1 MTLYQVL
8 DAFVAENIDRNLP
21 RDTFSEDIRE
31 CVAQNSQLFKTDRNL
46 FDAIYGRDEFRGLNK
61 WVLDWVTNQCRGNRI
76 TYHFTEN
83 PSCSWMQELTIMT
96 LEGPNLGPIRHL
108 LLSTENKTQLLSD
121 LAFETEQ
128 VPFESLSAIINEDSN
143 RAYIYL
149 FLDTYLGLVKD
160 ALDEAHFT
168 IPELKDYDDT
178 TLRFRGAQWFEEA
191 QKIDIT
197 LIGLGGIG
205 SHTALLL
212 SKFKPHQI
220 SLWDNDAVEA
230 VNMAG
235 QLYKVNQVGSRKVFC
250 TRNNIAEFSNYYD
263 VFSHASRFTIRH
275 DPTPIT
281 ICGLDNMGAR
291 KDCFKAWLRRV
302 RQSSFPSEF
311 LFIDGR
317 LAAEE
322 LQVFCIRGDSNYDI
336 ERYEEKYLFPS
347 SEAEQTTCSYK
358 QTAYM
363 ANMIAGVICNLV
375 ANYLANKQIPDFRD
389 LPFLTTYNGYTMSFK
404 TIN

>member
-21 RDTFSEDIRE
+21 LDTFTEDIRE
-31 CVAQNSQLFKTDRNL
+31 CVAQNSHLFKNDKPL
-46 FDAIYGRDEFRGLNK
+46 FEAIYGRDEFKGLNK
-61 WVLDWVTNQCRGNRI
+61 WVLDWVTNQCRGNNI
-76 TYHFTEN
+76 SYHFTEN
-83 PSCSWMQELTIMT
+83 PSCSWMQGLTIMT
-96 LEGPNLGPIRHL
+96 LEGDNLGQIRHL
-108 LLSTENKTQLLSD
+108 FLSGENKTQLLSD

-128 VPFESLSAIINEDSN
+128 IPFESLTAIINEDSN
-143 RAYIYL
+143 REYIYT
-149 FLDTYLGLVKD
+149 FIDTYLNLAND
-160 ALDEAHFT
+160 SLDSSHFVL
-168 IPELKDYDDT
+168 PDLHDYDDT

-191 QKIDIT
+191 QKADIT

-212 SKFKPHQI
+212 SKFKPHQLI
-220 SLWDNDAVEA
+220 LWDNDSVDA

-235 QLYKVNQVGSRKVFC
+235 QLYKFSQVSSYKAHC
-250 TRNNIAEFSNYYD
+250 CRNNIAEFSNYYD
-263 VFSHASRFTIRH
+263 VFTHTSRFTLRH
-275 DPTPIT
+275 DATDIT
-281 ICGLDNMGAR
+281 ICGLDNMEAR
-291 KDCFKAWLRRV
+291 KDCFAAWLRRV
-302 RQSSFPSEF
+302 RRSDDTSKC

-322 LQVFCIRGDSNYDI
+322 LQVFCIKGDCQYDI
-336 ERYEEKYLFPS
+336 NRYTEKYLFPS

-363 ANMIAGVICNLV
+363 ANMIGGVICNLV
-375 ANYLANKQIPDFRD
+375 ANFLANKVIPDFRD